1 MTETH
6 DLENT
11 VVAVLDHPSETA
23 DIGLELA
30 AAGYQYEILSGE
42 DGRRRLD
49 PGGQESLQAT
59 IKRIIDLFGDQYRVL
74 EQLDTALAEDSLV
87 VSVDTTPDEATDAVS
102 ILRDHG
108 GRYIW
113 KFGEWTFTK
122 IED

>member
-1 MTETH
+1 MTDTY

-11 VVAVLDHPSETA
+11 VVAVLDHPSETENV
-23 DIGLELA
+23 GLELA
-30 AAGYQYEILSGE
+30 AAGYRYEIMSGDE
-42 DGRRRLD
+42 GRRRLD
-49 PGGQESLQAT
+49 PGGQEGIQAT
-59 IKRIIDLFGDQYRVL
+59 IKRLIDLFGDQYRIL
-74 EQLDTALAEDSLV
+74 DQLDEALAEDSLV
-87 VSVDTTPDEATDAVS
+87 VSVATTPDEATKAVG